1 MTIHPAIDY
10 RFIVAASLLL
20 SLWLTLIDP
29 LINRDAIIYLR
40 TAEAYLQDG
49 LIASFSVFDR
59 PFLPVLVALVHNLTG
74 LSLLHAGLL
83 LTAVFY
89 ALLSVSFVSI
99 VQLLGG
105 DRRIQLFAAI
115 IILSHPMIAYSRDA
129 IMRDPPYWA
138 FSLLAFR
145 ALLLYLRE
153 PVFRHQFSWFATIG
167 IASAFRFE
175 GLFFALLAPL
185 VVLAA
190 AGENRWQMAARL
202 VAMPVAAIV
211 VLAVTVLLYQTV
223 WNPGAQLFPEVG
235 AYVQKL
241 MVYRNTFSEISTA
254 TGEALL
260 VFTARDDA
268 GVAALAGLAAILI
281 INIGS
286 AITPVYVIALWW
298 GWKNKLVT
306 GFSRP
311 AQVLLIGHL
320 LIGLLYLALFTLINR
335 FMLERYSHIFTIF
348 IALYLPFILASAWD
362 KKGFTLGKFLAVAV
376 IVGMTI
382 DVVGHTG
389 TRKVYI
395 RDAAEWVEANT
406 AVTAT
411 LSSNNKYIAYFSRRS
426 FDWDLPGATTFS
438 VADLEKKPQ
447 LWRESD
453 YLAVHVD
460 PEELEQ
466 WRKFVQQTSLKEL
479 TVFTGGSRGTVFV
492 MQNSAQQ

>member
-20 SLWLTLIDP
+20 SLWLTLLDP

-59 PFLPVLVALVHNLTG
+59 PFLPVLVALAHTLTS

-89 ALLSVSFVSI
+89 AVLSVSFVSI

-105 DRRIQLFAAI
+105 DRRVQLFAAI

-145 ALLLYLRE
+145 ALLLYIRE
-153 PVFRHQFSWFATIG
+153 PVFRYQFYWFATIG

-175 GLFFALLAPL
+175 GLFFVLLAPL
-185 VVLAA
+185 AVLAA
-190 AGENRWQMAARL
+190 AGENRWQLAAKLL
-202 VAMPVAAIV
+202 VLPAAAIV
-211 VLAVTVLLYQTV
+211 ALTVTVLLYQTV
-223 WNPGAQLFPEVG
+223 WSPGAQLFSEVG
-235 AYVQKL
+235 AYIQKL
-241 MVYRNTFSEISTA
+241 MVYRTTFSEISRA

-268 GVAALAGLAAILI
+268 AIAALAGLAAILI
-281 INIGS
+281 INIGN
-286 AITPVYVIALWW
+286 AITPVYVITLWW
-298 GWKNKLVT
+298 GWKNKLLTVI
-306 GFSRP
+306 SRP
-311 AQVLLIGHL
+311 EHILIIGHL

-362 KKGFTLGKFLAVAV
+362 KKGVTVAKFIAVTIV
-376 IVGMTI
+376 VGMTI
-382 DVVGHTG
+382 DVLGHTAS
-389 TRKVYI
+389 RKVYI
-395 RDAAEWVEANT
+395 RDAAQWVEANT
-406 AVTAT
+406 AATAT
-411 LSSNNKYIAYFSRRS
+411 LTSNNKYIAYFSHRP
-426 FDWDLPGATTFS
+426 FNWDLPRATTFN

-447 LWRESD
+447 LWRDSD
-453 YLAVHVD
+453 NLAVHVD
-460 PEELEQ
+460 SEEIEQ
-466 WRKFVQQTSLKEL
+466 WRDFVEKNSLSEL
-479 TVFTGGSRGTVFV
+479 TTFDGGRHGTVFV
-492 MQNSAQQ
+492 MQNSARQ